1 MNKSTMNEDLERVTY
16 FAETDARNK
25 KVRFG
30 IKKKDRSK
38 HMYVIG
44 KTGMGKSTLLENLA
58 IQDIQNGEGL
68 AFIDPHGKT
77 ADLLLEYV
85 PEHRIKDVIYF
96 APFDLDHPVSF
107 NVLEDV
113 GAEKRHLVVNGLMSA
128 FKRIWVDA
136 FSARM
141 EYILSNI
148 MLALLEYPDSTL
160 MGVNR
165 MLVDKE
171 FRNTVVNNITDP
183 SVRSFWV
190 DEYAKYTDKFAAEAA
205 PAIQNKVGQFV
216 ANPLVRNIIGQPKS
230 SFDIREIM
238 DQKKILIINLS
249 KGRVGEANANL
260 LGAMIIT
267 KIYLAAMS
275 RADMSETELK
285 QAPEFYLYVDE
296 FQSFANESF
305 ADILSE
311 ARKYKL
317 ALIIAHQYIEQ
328 MTEEVRAAVFGNV
341 GTMAVYRVGAYDAA
355 VFEKEFVPQF
365 TAEDLVNLQQYQ
377 LYLKLMID
385 GVTSPPFSAMGMTP
399 IAKAPVTY
407 VKEII
412 DSSRAQ
418 FAKPRADVEDVIRQ
432 WHLDKILP
440 GPNAVNS
447 TGGAGGHGAG
457 QSGYGGPSSGP
468 SGGAG
473 RSGQSGQSSG
483 SGMGSGYAGDRGGR
497 GEGRPVD
504 RGSDR
509 GERGGSPQN
518 GSYGAQNG
526 SRTGGSGGYAGNGN
540 GGGNG
545 DRPRSPMRAE
555 ERQGDRAGDRPRS
568 FGGPRDQGQQDRAG
582 SGDRPPR
589 QDQPYGT
596 RDGGRDAG
604 RDVSRDARDGG
615 DMERGPRDQRRDGNF
630 SKPEIKTEKPFAKA
644 FQVLQ
649 AGDADSGID
658 DDAGASSAPLGQD
671 VPAIDREKSLRD
683 AVSLNYLKD
692 KKEEDIRARNAA
704 KDAKPQN
711 ILALKNALLGIL
723 GEQVPQV
730 PAQSPDQMQAQ
741 VQSAAQTHA
750 PVHAPAPTTT
760 ASHEHAPRAHAN
772 HAAHPNPA
780 HDRPAA
786 THPEREHPHAAR
798 SHHKEAGAAAH
809 PAQNHAPRSE
819 HKRAADE
826 PEAPAAE
833 SAPKQGEV
841 DLDTLTKLLSE

>member
-25 KVRFG
+25 RVRFG
-30 IKKKDRSK
+30 IKKKDRSR

-96 APFDLDHPVSF
+96 APFDLDHPISF

-285 QAPEFYLYVDE
+285 KAAEFYLYVDE

-341 GTMAVYRVGAYDAA
+341 GTMAVFRVGAYDAA

-399 IAKAPVTY
+399 IAKAPITY

-418 FAKPRADVEDVIRQ
+418 FAKPRADVEATIRQ
-432 WHLDKILP
+432 WHIDKITP
-440 GPNAVNS
+440 GPNAS
-447 TGGAGGHGAG
+447 ASSGT
-457 QSGYGGPSSGP
+457 SGYGGPAS
-468 SGGAG
+468 
-473 RSGQSGQSSG
+473 
-483 SGMGSGYAGDRGGR
+483 
-497 GEGRPVD
+497 
-504 RGSDR
+504 
-509 GERGGSPQN
+509 
-518 GSYGAQNG
+518 
-526 SRTGGSGGYAGNGN
+526 GN

-545 DRPRSPMRAE
+545 QGYGASSGNRSGNGAGGGGYQGQPD
-555 ERQGDRAGDRPRS
+555 RQGAKPAGSNSGFRNENGNGGRAPAHEGGRDSGSYRGERPVDRGGDRPADRGSDRS
-568 FGGPRDQGQQDRAG
+568 AGPRPAGERDR
-582 SGDRPPR
+582 RPPHAS
-589 QDQPYGT
+589 
-596 RDGGRDAG
+596 GGSDR
-604 RDVSRDARDGG
+604 
-615 DMERGPRDQRRDGNF
+615 RRDDSF
-630 SKPEIKTEKPFAKA
+630 VQTAKPFAKA
-644 FQVLQ
+644 FDDLL
-649 AGDADSGID
+649 SGKPD
-658 DDAGASSAPLGQD
+658 GASDAENFAPSAPAA
-671 VPAIDREKSLRD
+671 PAAPAFSVEQ
-683 AVSLNYLKD
+683 VSLSHLESKKD
-692 KKEEDIRARNAA
+692 GDFRSRNSAKE
-704 KDAKPQN
+704 AKPEN
-711 ILALKNALLGIL
+711 VLGLKNALLGIL
-723 GEQVPQV
+723 GDQA
-730 PAQSPDQMQAQ
+730 PA
-741 VQSAAQTHA
+741 SAASVA
-750 PVHAPAPTTT
+750 SVPT
-760 ASHEHAPRAHAN
+760 P
-772 HAAHPNPA
+772 
-780 HDRPAA
+780 
-786 THPEREHPHAAR
+786 
-798 SHHKEAGAAAH
+798 
-809 PAQNHAPRSE
+809 
-819 HKRAADE
+819 
-826 PEAPAAE
+826 APAAPIAAAPAAAE
-833 SAPKQGEV
+833 TAPDSVKAHLPKEDRHAASAAPKNGEV
-841 DLDTLTKLLSE
+841 DIDTLSKLLG